1 MTKKVITPASGSA
14 QTIYYETNDDNTVV
28 KFSAGGRTVTS
39 HSKTDSFG
47 RKVFD
52 ELQLGTD
59 FVSRQFVYHA
69 GKVTAE
75 HKTNAKV
82 KSSATTQLVSQI
94 ILSNG
99 TTLSYGYDAEER
111 ITSVVETYTVDE
123 TQVTNTTIYTYDAL
137 GQLETETKD
146 GKTTK
151 FEYDNYGNITAKGV
165 VDETGEIV
173 EETKISYVYGND
185 TWKDLLTSYNGQTI
199 TYDAQGNPTTY
210 LGHTLTWE
218 KGRQLN
224 KFVKS
229 DGTVIDYTYNA
240 NGIRT
245 SKTVNGVKH
254 EYTLDGTKILRE
266 TWNGNTLIP
275 LYDNED
281 GICGILYN
289 NVPYYFIKNLHG
301 DVIAIVDKD
310 AKTVARY
317 SYDAWGAVT
326 SAVTNTELTKNV
338 DIATI
343 NPFRY
348 RGYYYY
354 EDTNLYY
361 LQSRY
366 YNSSIGRFLNS
377 DDVDYLGMAGTSASY
392 NLLAYCENN
401 SINFVDYFGH
411 APSLS
416 TLTRMHNAVVQSAQS
431 FLFSVGTIT
440 TSEVRTC
447 NNKGKYNGRMDIY
460 SYISNRVWEVKRN
473 NSTGISDGLSQLG
486 TYTSSYVYSLY
497 HARFRIKKTPRY
509 GNKSVYGSTVVSNYL
524 VTYRSYSGNKALIVY
539 DYMSLERAAELV
551 FSAVMA
557 TSAAFA
563 AALSRCAKKT
573 REKVTAI
580 LAQVKKFLGN
590 VGRATQ
596 KVLNAIGEFLKKA
609 GPIIL
614 LIIAIIIFLCTGI
627 PVPA

>member
-1 MTKKVITPASGSA
+1 MLRATP
-14 QTIYYETNDDNTVV
+14 
-28 KFSAGGRTVTS
+28 
-39 HSKTDSFG
+39 
-47 RKVFD
+47 
-52 ELQLGTD
+52 
-59 FVSRQFVYHA
+59 
-69 GKVTAE
+69 
-75 HKTNAKV
+75 
-82 KSSATTQLVSQI
+82 
-94 ILSNG
+94 LS
-99 TTLSYGYDAEER
+99 T
-111 ITSVVETYTVDE
+111 
-123 TQVTNTTIYTYDAL
+123 
-137 GQLETETKD
+137 
-146 GKTTK
+146 
-151 FEYDNYGNITAKGV
+151 
-165 VDETGEIV
+165 
-173 EETKISYVYGND
+173 
-185 TWKDLLTSYNGQTI
+185 
-199 TYDAQGNPTTY
+199 
-210 LGHTLTWE
+210 GHTLEWE
-218 KGRQLN
+218 KGRQLK
-224 KFVKS
+224 KF
-229 DGTVIDYTYNA
+229 DNIEYTYNA

-245 SKTVNGVKH
+245 SKKVNGVLH
-254 EYTLDGTKILRE
+254 TYTLDGSEILGE
-266 TWNGNTLIP
+266 FWAGNTLVP
-275 LYDNED
+275 LYDDED
-281 GICGILYN
+281 SICGIVYN
-289 NVPYYFIKNLHG
+289 SVPYYFIKNIQG
-301 DVIAIVDKD
+301 DVVAIVDKD
-310 AKTVARY
+310 AQTIARY
-317 SYDAWGAVT
+317 AYDAWGVPDIKMD
-326 SAVTNTELTKNV
+326 SS
-338 DIATI
+338 DCQIATI

-348 RGYYYY
+348 RGYYYD
-354 EDTNLYY
+354 EETNLYY

-366 YNSSIGRFLNS
+366 YNSSMGRFLNS
-377 DDVDYLGMAGTSASY
+377 DDVDYLGMSGTSASY

-447 NNKGKYNGRMDIY
+447 NSKGKYNGRMDIY

-473 NSTGISDGLSQLG
+473 NSTGISAGLSQLG

-497 HARFRIKKTPRY
+497 HAWFRIKKTPRY

-539 DYMSLERAAELV
+539 DYMSLEKAAELV

-563 AALSRCAKKT
+563 AALARCAKKT

-614 LIIAIIIFLCTGI
+614 IIIAIIIFLCTGI